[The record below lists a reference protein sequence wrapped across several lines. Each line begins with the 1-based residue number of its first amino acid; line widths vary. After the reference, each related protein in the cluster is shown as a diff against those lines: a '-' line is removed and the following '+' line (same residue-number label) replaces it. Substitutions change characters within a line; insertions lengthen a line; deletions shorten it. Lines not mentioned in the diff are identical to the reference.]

1 MEFSES
7 CEGGF
12 GNSWNVGGGRDP
24 DLFPPGCSLLY
35 AGPWAL
41 AFTLAIRLLRSQD
54 EFLGGRE
61 VSKT

>member
-7 CEGGF
+7 CEVDLAT
-12 GNSWNVGGGRDP
+12 VGT
-24 DLFPPGCSLLY
+24 LVEAVTLICSPPGCSLLY